1 MERLPGVRKIM
12 GSIPVGD
19 SDFFFVSHSCHVDQ
33 FTFHMVKIFT
43 CPLNVV
49 LEPFLQANISTYL
62 VPITTIKGHG
72 QRGFSFFN
80 RLGINRVID
89 LPLRLF
95 TISLR
100 QVNICLINT

>member
-1 MERLPGVRKIM
+1 M

-19 SDFFFVSHSCHVDQ
+19 SDFFFVSRSCHVDQ

-49 LEPFLQANISTYL
+49 LEPFLRANISTFL
-62 VPITTIKGHG
+62 VLVTTI
-72 QRGFSFFN
+72 N
-80 RLGINRVID
+80 RLGINKVID

-100 QVNICLINT
+100 QLDICLINAQ

>member
-1 MERLPGVRKIM
+1 M

-19 SDFFFVSHSCHVDQ
+19 SDFFFVSRSCHVDQ

-49 LEPFLQANISTYL
+49 LEPFLRANISTFL
-62 VPITTIKGHG
+62 VLVTTI
-72 QRGFSFFN
+72 N
-80 RLGINRVID
+80 RLGINKVID

-100 QVNICLINT
+100 RLDICLINAQ